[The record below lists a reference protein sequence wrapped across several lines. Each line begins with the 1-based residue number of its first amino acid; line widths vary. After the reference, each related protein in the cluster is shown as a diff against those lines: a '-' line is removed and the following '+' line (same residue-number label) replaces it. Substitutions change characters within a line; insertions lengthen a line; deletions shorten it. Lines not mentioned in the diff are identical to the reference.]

1 MSASTEKKIRQAN
14 REAGTDKKIIAAQ
27 EEAAKKAKSKRR
39 WVIGT
44 VAVIVFIVAVLLL
57 DSPLLY
63 TGTTALDVSGTKYSP
78 AEVSYSY
85 ANQYYTFTNQ
95 YGSYASI
102 FGLDTSAGLTGLRSQ
117 ECNMTDGGT
126 WRDYF
131 LDSAVAEL
139 TQVQALGDYA
149 AANGITLNEDEL
161 SEIEQGIANLDQYA
175 SIYGYASADKYLSAN
190 YGMGVNS
197 KMARELTRNS
207 TLANKAY
214 NEKRD
219 SFEYTDAQLDEKY
232 DSYEGSQD
240 IYSYAYCTISVTD
253 DVTAEQAKAKA
264 EAIVAAYN
272 DSAED
277 GGEDVYARFEAA
289 AQASDTASFRRAVAA
304 SSIVDA
310 LSEWVTGERTE
321 GEAAVLENT
330 TSEGYYAAVFLGR
343 SDNRYNVAQVRHILV
358 KAVADENGEYTDE
371 AKAEAKAKAED
382 ILAQWKAGDA
392 TEESFA
398 ALATELSEDSG
409 SSGDGGLY
417 DSVTKGQMVDEFDKF
432 CFEGHEKGDP
442 AIVYGESSSYAG
454 YHVMYYVGEGELYSR
469 IIARNDLLTED
480 MNTWFEELIAPYE
493 AKRSFFIKLVG

>member
-1 MSASTEKKIRQAN
+1 
-14 REAGTDKKIIAAQ
+14 
-27 EEAAKKAKSKRR
+27 
-39 WVIGT
+39 
-44 VAVIVFIVAVLLL
+44 
-57 DSPLLY
+57 
-63 TGTTALDVSGTKYSP
+63 
-78 AEVSYSY
+78 
-85 ANQYYTFTNQ
+85 
-95 YGSYASI
+95 
-102 FGLDTSAGLTGLRSQ
+102 
-117 ECNMTDGGT
+117 MTDGGT

-277 GGEDVYARFEAA
+277 GEEDVYARFEAA

-321 GEAAVLENT
+321 GDAAVLENT
-330 TSEGYYAAVFLGR
+330 TSEGYYAVVFLGR

-371 AKAEAKAKAED
+371 PESGF
-382 ILAQWKAGDA
+382 GDMQ
-392 TEESFA
+392 ESFA

-432 CFEGHEKGDP
+432 CFEGHEKGDT